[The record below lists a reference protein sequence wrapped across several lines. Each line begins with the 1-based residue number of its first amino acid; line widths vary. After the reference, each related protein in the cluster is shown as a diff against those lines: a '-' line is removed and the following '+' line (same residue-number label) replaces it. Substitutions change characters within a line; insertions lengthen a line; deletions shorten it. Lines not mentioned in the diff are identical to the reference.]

1 MSKFIDLRIQ
11 VLRGVCVLS
20 VVLFHLF
27 PSNFRLGYL
36 GVDAFFVISG
46 FLMAKIYGEIRTKQE
61 ITNFYLK
68 RLNRL
73 LPAYAFTIVVT
84 CIVAF
89 LILLPHELA
98 VLSQHIRWSV
108 TLLPNVGYW
117 TDSQYWGSADFRPL
131 LNLWSLGI
139 ELQFYLF
146 FPLLARFLKS
156 NRLLILIT
164 VLNYAFYSLIN
175 LVSEKSAFFLLPSRF
190 WEFTVGILAFRLS
203 NSADSNLL
211 SRRIRLFMFAQFI
224 LFIVT
229 VNVITSAWVGLV
241 VFSVGAFLVSPIR
254 SMCSLGVVNLFRLIG
269 DYSYSIYLI
278 HYPLLAFTY
287 YESFESN
294 SRIDAFQSPWKLLVY
309 LTLLFL
315 LSWLS
320 RNFVELKLGVD
331 LKFQV
336 FLIFSLSLILVST
349 FISNAGLRAVT
360 LDKKY
365 LQISNS
371 VRDFAPYR
379 CGKVSRFFNPLG
391 QVCRL
396 NESHGSTAKY
406 LLLGDSHADMLK
418 KPLIRNANQK
428 NIELWLWQKNESIN
442 FSNYSEFKEIIES
455 GRFER
460 IIVTSNYGGTNFEL
474 LSQMINETK
483 NTSIH
488 WVYIDSI
495 PTYPISIPQALF
507 QGDRNLIQGIKLTR
521 SEFLN
526 SRADEMTFIGSFSL
540 DTQFSNVSLTDYL
553 CPESCIFE
561 RGGLPIY
568 SDSNHLTQ
576 REVSRLSKLLK
587 PVING

>member
-1 MSKFIDLRIQ
+1 
-11 VLRGVCVLS
+11 
-20 VVLFHLF
+20 
-27 PSNFRLGYL
+27 
-36 GVDAFFVISG
+36 
-46 FLMAKIYGEIRTKQE
+46 MAKLYGEIRTRQE
-61 ITNFYLK
+61 IANFYFK

-84 CIVAF
+84 YIVAF
-89 LILLPHELA
+89 VFLLPHELT
-98 VLSQHIRWSV
+98 VLSEHIRWSV
-108 TLLPNVGYW
+108 SLLPNIGYW

-131 LNLWSLGI
+131 LNLWSLGV

-146 FPLLARFLKS
+146 FPLFARFLKS
-156 NRLLILIT
+156 NRLLILFT
-164 VLNYAFYSLIN
+164 VLNYVFYSLIN

-190 WEFTVGILAFRLS
+190 WEFAVGMLAFRLS
-203 NSADSNLL
+203 NSVDSTLL
-211 SRRIRLFMFAQFI
+211 SKRIRLFMFAQFS
-224 LFIVT
+224 LFFVT
-229 VNVITSAWVGLV
+229 INVNTSAWVGLV
-241 VFSVGAFLVSPIR
+241 VFSVGALLVRPSR
-254 SMCSLGVVNLFRLIG
+254 HKSSLGVVNSFSLIG

-278 HYPLLAFTY
+278 HYPLLAFIY

-294 SRIDAFQSPWKLLVY
+294 SQINAFQSPWKLLAY
-309 LTLLFL
+309 LTLLFIF
-315 LSWLS
+315 SWLS
-320 RNFVELKLGVD
+320 RNFVELKVGAD

-336 FLIFSLSLILVST
+336 FLILSLSLILVST
-349 FISNAGLRAVT
+349 FMPNAGFRAVT

-379 CGKVSRFFNPLG
+379 CGKVSRLFNPLG
-391 QVCRL
+391 QVCPL

-428 NIELWLWQKNESIN
+428 NIELWLWQKNESLN
-442 FSNYSEFKEIIES
+442 FSNYSEVKRIIES

-460 IIVTSNYGGTNFEL
+460 IIVTSNYGGTDFEL
-474 LSQMINETK
+474 LSQMIKETK

-526 SRADEMTFIGSFSL
+526 SRVDEMKFIGSFSL

-553 CPESCIFE
+553 CPGSCIFE

-568 SDSNHLTQ
+568 ADSNHLTQ

-587 PVING
+587 PVIND